1 MLKRTATSVRAV
13 VRSRAVVAHPQRSF
27 ASAPQPHPLSRRAT
41 PSGPSS
47 AQRPPQQQQ
56 QEQKWSNLTLILLA
70 TLTGSVTYALGRVE
84 GSGKAAATKGQDK
97 LEYAVPTQEKFDK
110 ALQEI
115 KAWFP
120 ADEMDQSR
128 ETLVAHGYND
138 WGELPDPR
146 HLYSRLPSAELLDVL
161 QPPTARLACPEP
173 CSTRARPTTSSKS
186 SRPPR
191 NTTFPWSRTAPGL
204 PSKVSLA

>member
-1 MLKRTATSVRAV
+1 MLNRTAAPLRAAV
-13 VRSRAVVAHPQRSF
+13 QSRAAVAHPRRSF
-27 ASAPQPHPLSRRAT
+27 AAAPQPHPLSRRAT

-47 AQRPPQQQQ
+47 AQRPPPQQQQ
-56 QEQKWSNLTLILLA
+56 REQKWSNLTLILLA

-84 GSGKAAATKGQDK
+84 GSNKTATKSQDK

-128 ETLVAHGYND
+128 ETLVAHGYNE
-138 WGELPDPR
+138 WGTLPRPSP
-146 HLYSRLPSAELLDVL
+146 YLPLAEILQVL
-161 QPPTARLACPEP
+161 QPPTARPACPEP
-173 CSTRARPTTSSKS
+173 CSTRARPTMSSKS

-191 NTTFPWSRTAPGL
+191 NTAFP
-204 PSKVSLA
+204 

>member
-1 MLKRTATSVRAV
+1 MLKRTAAPLRAA
-13 VRSRAVVAHPQRSF
+13 VRSRAVVAHPRRSF

-56 QEQKWSNLTLILLA
+56 REQKWSNLTLILLA
-70 TLTGSVTYALGRVE
+70 TLTGSVTYALGRLE

-138 WGELPDPR
+138 WGAAVHHSPCLPP
-146 HLYSRLPSAELLDVL
+146 AEILNVL
-161 QPPTARLACPEP
+161 QPPTARPACPEP
-173 CSTRARPTTSSKS
+173 YCTRARPTTSSKS
-186 SRPPR
+186 SRPLQ
-191 NTTFPWSRTAPGL
+191 NTAFP
-204 PSKVSLA
+204 